1 MYDVEF
7 ESMTDRS
14 VQMTTSVQK
23 THLEMHFMKLGA
35 SYHS

>member
-23 THLEMHFMKLGA
+23 THPEMHFTKVGA
-35 SYHS
+35 SDHS

>member
-7 ESMTDRS
+7 ESMTDHS
-14 VQMTTSVQK
+14 VQMTTSIQK
-23 THLEMHFMKLGA
+23 THPEIHFMKVGA